1 MATISSNI
9 GDVST
14 YGNRMV
20 TITVTGLNQQSAH
33 VAHQQMSVSYNRL
46 SQTMQNIHRS
56 GGKVVAVSMGG
67 ANSVVVA
74 VPTAA
79 ASKNNE
85 PAKQPE
91 KNPSS
96 NKKKR

>member
-67 ANSVVVA
+67 ANSAVVA
-74 VPTAA
+74 APAA

>member
-14 YGNRMV
+14 YSNRMV
-20 TITVTGLNQQSAH
+20 TITVTGMNQQSAH

-56 GGKVVAVSMGG
+56 GGKVVAVSVGG
-67 ANSVVVA
+67 ANSVAVA
-74 VPTAA
+74 APA
-79 ASKNNE
+79 ASQHNE
-85 PAKQPE
+85 PSKQPE

>member
-9 GDVST
+9 GDLST
-14 YGNRMV
+14 YGDRMV
-20 TITVTGLNQQSAH
+20 TITVTGMNQPSAH
-33 VAHQQMSVSYNRL
+33 VAHQQMSVSYSRL

-56 GGKVVAVSMGG
+56 GGKVVAVSMGET
-67 ANSVVVA
+67 NSVAVA
-74 VPTAA
+74 APA
-79 ASKNNE
+79 ASQKNE

>member
-1 MATISSNI
+1 MATIASNI

-20 TITVTGLNQQSAH
+20 TITITGMNQQSTH
-33 VAHQQMSVSYNRL
+33 VANQHISVSYNRL

-67 ANSVVVA
+67 TNSSAAPVV
-74 VPTAA
+74 
-79 ASKNNE
+79 SKNNE
-85 PAKQPE
+85 PAN
-91 KNPSS
+91 NPGS
-96 NKKKR
+96 KKKR

>member
-20 TITVTGLNQQSAH
+20 TVTVTGMNQHSAH

-67 ANSVVVA
+67 ANAVA
-74 VPTAA
+74 VAAPA
-79 ASKNNE
+79 ASEDHESTN
-85 PAKQPE
+85 QPE